1 MKLLMENWRH
11 FLKEG
16 LGTKNKIFV
25 LVGPPSVGKS
35 HWVKETFEEEP
46 YVISRDD
53 IAKGVAK
60 TYSTPDGTP
69 WTYDDLFVSP
79 PKEASAGEVDENYGT
94 VAPSPE
100 WMTWQPFSYDKVMEA
115 NNKIQELFLQRV
127 SEAVPSGKDI
137 VVDMTNMNANSRKGA
152 LQAIE
157 GSEKDYEKIAV
168 VFNFEGAEEIIKK
181 VAAKRAEAAKR
192 KGESKTIPPEAF
204 DRMFKAF
211 QQVDPSEGFDE
222 VVSVDS
228 REELER
234 IANESEEEVV

>member
-1 MKLLMENWRH
+1 MKLLMENWRRY
-11 FLKEG
+11 LKEEV
-16 LGTKNKIFV
+16 GTKNKIFV

-35 HWVKETFEEEP
+35 HWIGETFEEEP

-69 WTYDDLFVSP
+69 WTYDDLFVPP
-79 PKEASAGEVDENYGT
+79 PKEAAEGDVDENYGT
-94 VAPSPE
+94 VVPSPP
-100 WMTWQPFSYDKVMEA
+100 WMKWQPLSYDKVMEA
-115 NNKIQELFLQRV
+115 NNKIQELFLQRT

-137 VVDMTNMNANSRKGA
+137 VVDMTNMSAGARQGA
-152 LQAIE
+152 LKAIE
-157 GSEKDYEKIAV
+157 GAEENYEKVAV

-181 VAAKRAEAAKR
+181 VAAKRAAKA
-192 KGESKTIPPEAF
+192 KEEGESKTIPPEAF

-234 IANESEEEVV
+234 IANEPETEGA